1 MTEMRSQKTE
11 YRNRSENSD
20 SSVKPNSKQICIHLK
35 CCHGYYFSFG
45 EIQLFFIK
53 MCFNDNKGHALFLLS
68 K

>member
-1 MTEMRSQKTE
+1 MRSQKTE

-53 MCFNDNKGHALFLLS
+53 MCFNDN
-68 K
+68 